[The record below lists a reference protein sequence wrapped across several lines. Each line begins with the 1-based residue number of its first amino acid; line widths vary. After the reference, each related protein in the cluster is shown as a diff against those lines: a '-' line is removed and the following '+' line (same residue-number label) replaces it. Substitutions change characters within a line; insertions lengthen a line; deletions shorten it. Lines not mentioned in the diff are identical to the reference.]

1 VIEATTR
8 GVLDPPVRPGDDG
21 FGGFTPAAYVVAS
34 KLKSEQFATISLLQ
48 MSSDCAVHA
57 SFDVT

>member
-1 VIEATTR
+1 METKSR
-8 GVLDPPVRPGDDG
+8 GVLDPPDNKPGDDG
-21 FGGFTPAAYVVAS
+21 SGGFTPAAHFVAS

-48 MSSDCAVHA
+48 MSSDCVVHV